1 MIKTRFDGTEKNA
14 FEKADKLAGKNNVAK
29 KILYAIIR
37 QNLLDESFFDIL
49 DKLGIYDNRITSLYR
64 CCKGCQILD
73 FAVTVYELDEGNVSR
88 DDINAIKTQA
98 EFKALKEKYES
109 KI

>member
-1 MIKTRFDGTEKNA
+1 MIETRLNGTEKNA
-14 FEKADKLAGKNNVAK
+14 YEKADKLAGKNNVAK

-49 DKLGIYDNRITSLYR
+49 DKLGIYDNHIILLYR

-73 FAVTVYELDEGNVSR
+73 FVVTVCELDEGNVPR
-88 DDINAIKTQA
+88 DVITAIKTQA
-98 EFKALKEKYES
+98 EFKALKDKYEA
-109 KI
+109 K